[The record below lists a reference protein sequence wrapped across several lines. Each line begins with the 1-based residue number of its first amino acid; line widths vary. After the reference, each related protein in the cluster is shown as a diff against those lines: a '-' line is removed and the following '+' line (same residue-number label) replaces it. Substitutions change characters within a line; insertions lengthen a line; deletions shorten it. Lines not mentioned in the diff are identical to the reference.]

1 MPARRKFS
9 TVEGR
14 GCLKHYRRRFEDDY
28 EVCGE
33 PLGKGGFGLVVRAKH
48 RATGVERAVK
58 AVDRWN
64 VTKAES
70 KIMLQMDHP
79 HVIQLHEVFESG
91 THVHFVMELCSGG
104 DLFDRVVQA
113 CFFSEAQA
121 ALVLRQAL
129 QAVSYMH
136 SCQVAH
142 RDLKPENF
150 LFAVDGPI
158 EGNTLKLIDFGVA
171 CSCGPDDVLKTQLGS
186 PYYVSPQVLE
196 GRYDKQCDVWSIG
209 VIMHILLIGRAP
221 FKGRSSM
228 DTFKLIRRGSVD
240 FQRRQ
245 WSQISEDAKFLV
257 RDMLRV
263 NPHLRLTADAALRRE
278 WIESLAPNAS
288 ADFDAAVIE
297 RLSKFKVENELRK
310 AALNVAARSLAKSRL
325 DALKAEFQ
333 RFDADGDG
341 KVSLRELR
349 AGLRNAGMDVSG
361 KHLRSVMANLDGN
374 ASGAVAYTDFL
385 AASLDTHGDLT
396 DHVLWTAFNVF
407 DQDGD
412 GKITI
417 AELSRTLP
425 ASARRGLTKL
435 MREVDTSGDGEIDFH
450 EFSAM
455 MRTATP

>member
-1 MPARRKFS
+1 
-9 TVEGR
+9 
-14 GCLKHYRRRFEDDY
+14 
-28 EVCGE
+28 
-33 PLGKGGFGLVVRAKH
+33 
-48 RATGVERAVK
+48 
-58 AVDRWN
+58 
-64 VTKAES
+64 
-70 KIMLQMDHP
+70 
-79 HVIQLHEVFESG
+79 
-91 THVHFVMELCSGG
+91 
-104 DLFDRVVQA
+104 
-113 CFFSEAQA
+113 
-121 ALVLRQAL
+121 
-129 QAVSYMH
+129 VSYMH